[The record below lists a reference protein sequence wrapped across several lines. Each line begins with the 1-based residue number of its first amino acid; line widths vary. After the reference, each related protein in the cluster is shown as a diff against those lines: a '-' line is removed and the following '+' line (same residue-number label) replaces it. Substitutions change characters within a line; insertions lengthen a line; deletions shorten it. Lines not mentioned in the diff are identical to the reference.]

1 MILPGATLGL
11 LGGGQLGRM
20 FTSAA
25 QQLGYRVTVV
35 DPDPD
40 APAGQV
46 AQTHLVRRWDDPDVV
61 DLLAQSCA
69 AVTTEFENVPA
80 EVLTRLA
87 ERIPVRPSGAAV
99 ALTQDRL
106 VEKNLLRSIEAP
118 TAWWVAIEPGTDL
131 DAAWAAIGGQ
141 AGILKTARFGYDGKG
156 QIVVDSRDQLD
167 WARDQL
173 GVVAILEQRV
183 ALASEMSVMVAR
195 GADGEVRT
203 WPIAENVHVGGI
215 LHTSVIPA
223 PVPAETAMSAA
234 ALAERIVTA
243 LDYIGVM
250 GVELFMTTDGAL
262 LVNEL
267 APRPHN
273 SGHWTLDASTTSQF
287 EQQVRTLTGLPL
299 GRTDCLAPTAMINLL
314 GDLWPAGG
322 CPPWDRALAIPGLH
336 LHLYGKR
343 DARPGR
349 KMGHLTLSADTTT
362 AARTGV
368 LDAWALLQR

>member
-1 MILPGATLGL
+1 MILPGSTLGM

-20 FTSAA
+20 FTTAA
-25 QQLGYRVTVV
+25 QRLGYRVVVV

-46 AQTHLVRRWDDPDVV
+46 AQTHLVLPWDDPAVP
-61 DLLAQSCA
+61 DLLATSCA

-80 EVLTRLA
+80 GVLTRLA

-106 VEKNLLRSIEAP
+106 VEKDFLRRIGIP
-118 TAWWVAIEPGTDL
+118 TAAWTPIASETDL
-131 DAAWAAIGGQ
+131 DTAWAAIGGE
-141 AGILKTARFGYDGKG
+141 AGVLKTARFGYDGKG
-156 QIVVDSRDQLD
+156 QVMVASRHALGT
-167 WARDQL
+167 ARDQL
-173 GVVAILEQRV
+173 GVTAILEQRV
-183 ALASEMSVMVAR
+183 DLVGELSVMVAR
-195 GADGEVRT
+195 STDGDVRT
-203 WPIAENVHVGGI
+203 WPVTENVHLRGI
-215 LHTSVIPA
+215 LHTSV
-223 PVPAETAMSAA
+223 VPASVSETIARAA
-234 ALAERIVTA
+234 AAQAEQIVTA
-243 LDYIGVM
+243 LEYVGVM
-250 GVELFMTTDGAL
+250 GVESFVTTDGAL

-273 SGHWTLDASTTSQF
+273 SGHWTLEASTTSQF
-287 EQQVRTLTGLPL
+287 EQQVRIVAGLPL
-299 GRTDCLAPTAMINLL
+299 GRSDCLAPTAMVNLL

-322 CPPWDRALAIPGLH
+322 TPSWDRALAIPGLH

-349 KMGHLTLSADTTT
+349 KMGHLTLSAATTT
-362 AARTGV
+362 AAHAGV